1 MFDGIFET
9 LIYGPFGTLLRWLYQ
24 FTNNYLVTIFLFAA
38 VIKLVLLPFS
48 FKMQKGQQAMARLK
62 PKEAVIRKKYAGR
75 KDSVTMQKMNTEIQ
89 ELYKSEN
96 YSPLSGCLPMLI
108 QMPILFALIKIV
120 RNPLIYISG
129 LTEET
134 IKGIQAFIAGN
145 WDKFEGVI
153 NMAHDKFE
161 SSRIDVIQGNLNR
174 VLSDGALLEQIR
186 GSVEGLG
193 NYIHVNLTPFGHA
206 FDLTVTPQSAGFS
219 LLILIPALNF
229 AVSWLQMRMT
239 RKYQVNPQQ
248 NADQPGAASSM
259 KFMEWSMPLM
269 ITFMAW
275 AFDASM
281 GIYWIFQTVLAMG
294 QTLLLAKLMPLPKL
308 TEEDYRLAEEQ
319 YGAKKKKKKALPSGD
334 EAAVLP
340 AAPDEDDE
348 EEEKVKPPVAEKKT
362 INPAVKDRYQKTGKK
377 YTVKRKK

>member
-24 FTNNYLVTIFLFAA
+24 FTNNYLVTIFLFAV
-38 VIKLVLLPFS
+38 VIKLVLMPFS
-48 FKMQKGQQAMARLK
+48 IKMQKGQQAMARLK

-75 KDSVTMQKMNTEIQ
+75 KDSVTMQKMNMEIQ

-145 WDKFEGVI
+145 WDKFESVI

-161 SSRIDVIQGNLNR
+161 SSRIDAIQGNLNR
-174 VLSDGALLEQIR
+174 VLADGALLNDIR
-186 GSVEGLG
+186 NGVEGLG
-193 NYIHVNLTPFGHA
+193 NYIHVNLTPFGSA

-229 AVSWLQMRMT
+229 LVSWYQMKMT
-239 RKYQVNPQQ
+239 KKYQVNPQQ
-248 NADQPGAASSM
+248 NADPAAGASM
-259 KFMEWSMPLM
+259 KFMEWTMPLM

-281 GIYWIFQTVLAMG
+281 GIYWIFQTILYMG
-294 QTLLLAKLMPLPKL
+294 QTLLLAKFMPLPKL

-334 EAAVLP
+334 EAAALP

-348 EEEKVKPPVAEKKT
+348 EDEKPTGAEKKT

-377 YTVKRKK
+377 YTIKRKK